1 MPELHLF
8 ECVSSTNDVLR
19 ARAAAGAPAG
29 TVAIADAQSAGRG
42 QHARTWEAA
51 PGLGLLMSLLLRPES
66 SEALG
71 AAPIRAGL
79 ALARALE
86 QMTGLGVQLKW
97 PNDVLIAQRKVA
109 GVLCEATTSTAG
121 ASVVVGIGVNVAQR
135 AADFS
140 PEVAPIA
147 TSLRLAGAGDVR
159 RGELAGA
166 IVCALIADGERVAEP
181 LDAHELRA
189 FAMRDVLRGHVVT
202 IDERPTGQALG
213 ITSHGA
219 LRVDTSER
227 LVHLHTGSPRIAGT
241 RYVEQQVTPVVA
253 QERVQ

>member
-8 ECVSSTNDVLR
+8 ACVSSTNDVLR
-19 ARAAAGAPAG
+19 TRAAAGAPAG
-29 TVAIADAQSAGRG
+29 TVAIAELQSAGRG
-42 QHARTWEAA
+42 QHARSWEAA
-51 PGLGLLMSLLLRPES
+51 PRLSLLISLLLRPRS

-79 ALARALE
+79 ALARVLE
-86 QMTGLGVQLKW
+86 QMTGLAVQLKW
-97 PNDVLIAQRKVA
+97 PNDVLLAQRKVA
-109 GVLCEATTSTAG
+109 GVLCEATTTSSG
-121 ASVVVGIGVNVAQR
+121 ASIVVGIGVNVAQR
-135 AADFS
+135 SEDFS
-140 PEVAPIA
+140 PDIAPIA
-147 TSLRLAGAGDVR
+147 TSLRLAGGGDVR

-166 IVCALIADGERVAEP
+166 IVCALIADGERIAEP

-189 FAMRDVLRGHVVT
+189 FAARDVLRGHAVA
-202 IDERPTGQALG
+202 IDERPTGKALG

-227 LVHLHTGSPRIAGT
+227 VVHVHTGSPRIAGT
-241 RYVEQQVTPVVA
+241 RDVANQAA